1 MQHLVLVTVWMS
13 VWYKCVYVTLGT
25 CHSVWITVWYK

>member
-13 VWYKCVYVTLGT
+13 VLYKCVYVTLGT
-25 CHSVWITVWYK
+25 CHCMDDI